1 MGKLFHIKYMR
12 STDEREIVKSAN
24 VSALTLKRIKLIPWI
39 DVLNIEPCIRP
50 VRESKILL

>member
-12 STDEREIVKSAN
+12 STDEREIIKSAN

-50 VRESKILL
+50 ARESKILL

>member
-24 VSALTLKRIKLIPWI
+24 ISALTLTRIKLIPWI
-39 DVLNIEPCIRP
+39 NVLNIEPCIRH